1 MVAGTA
7 MATRLRESRKRTLAL
22 WIVAGA
28 LTIVALAPFLLGMLE
43 LSSFAEVDTTYGS
56 GR

>member
-1 MVAGTA
+1 